1 MISGVAWGWGPA
13 RLALVSS
20 PAPGASGGAR
30 TRRRRGHD
38 DAVGH
43 QEHLVVRI
51 VAAVL
56 EGTAA
61 DDVARL
67 QRVKEVED
75 PRMGVPTGP
84 EKS

>member
-1 MISGVAWGWGPA
+1 M
-13 RLALVSS
+13 ALEL
-20 PAPGASGGAR
+20 GGA
-30 TRRRRGHD
+30 GGYD

-51 VAAVL
+51 VAAAL
-56 EGTAA
+56 KGTAA
-61 DDVARL
+61 GDVARL

-75 PRMGVPTGP
+75 PRMGVPTTP